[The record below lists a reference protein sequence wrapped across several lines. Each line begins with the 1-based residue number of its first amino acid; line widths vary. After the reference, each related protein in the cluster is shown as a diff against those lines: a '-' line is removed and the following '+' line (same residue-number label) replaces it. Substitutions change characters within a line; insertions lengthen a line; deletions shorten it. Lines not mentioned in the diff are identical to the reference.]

1 MCVYLPRQQRHAI
14 IFVTVVLMVFGGNIA
29 YLMAAENRPFASAP
43 IQENDL
49 SAISGGADLSMAALS
64 EQSGTVSNNRIN
76 GNSVTG
82 TINFDG
88 QSFQN
93 MNGLAVVSA
102 NTGNNV
108 SINST
113 MQVNIAIGTNP

>member
-1 MCVYLPRQQRHAI
+1 MRSTPQKRRAAI
-14 IFVTVVLMVFGGNIA
+14 FATAMLVASTGDAALAFGSDSPAFGPA
-29 YLMAAENRPFASAP
+29 LGEA
-43 IQENDL
+43 DL
-49 SAISGGADLSMAALS
+49 RDISGGKDLSLAALS
-64 EQSGTVSNNRIN
+64 EQTGTVSHNSVN
-76 GNSVTG
+76 GTSVTG

-88 QSFQN
+88 QAFQN

-113 MQVNIAIGTNP
+113 MQVNIAIGAAP